1 MNGILIT
8 NNPSAGKKYLDDIET
23 IYLENTDFIKV
34 LYFTRDKIH
43 EGHKLLTH
51 PLSGSV
57 KPNQTPY
64 KSIVI
69 TKDKAQLDIESLE
82 IMEDSIAIASKQING
97 KKAPV
102 WSKEI
107 LEDFQLIDLDLI
119 TSGIESMSQFQK
131 SKL

>member
-8 NNPSAGKKYLDDIET
+8 NNPAAGKKNFDKIET
-23 IYLENTDFIKV
+23 IYLENTDLIHV
-34 LYFTRDKIH
+34 LYFTRNKIH

-69 TKDKAQLDIESLE
+69 TKDKAQLDVSSLI
-82 IMEDSIAIASKQING
+82 IMEDSIAVARKQVDE
-97 KKAPV
+97 KQAPA
-102 WSKEI
+102 WSREI
-107 LEDFQLIDLDLI
+107 LADFQLIDMDLI
-119 TSGIESMSQFQK
+119 TSGIESMSQFGK

>member
-8 NNPSAGKKYLDDIET
+8 NNPLVNRKYEKKLEMVYLQNED
-23 IYLENTDFIKV
+23 LLAV
-34 LYFTRDKIH
+34 LYLTRDKIH
-43 EGHKLLTH
+43 KGHKLLTH

-69 TKDKAQLDIESLE
+69 TIDKAQLDMESLK
-82 IMEDSIAIASKQING
+82 IIEDSIVLASKQLRD
-97 KKAPV
+97 KKVPV
-102 WSKEI
+102 WPKEV

-119 TSGIESMSQFQK
+119 ASGIESMD
-131 SKL
+131 

>member
-8 NNPSAGKKYLDDIET
+8 NNPAAAKKFSGIIET
-23 IYLENTDFIKV
+23 VYLENADFINV
-34 LYFTRDKIH
+34 LYFTRNKIH
-43 EGHKLLTH
+43 EGCKLLTH

-69 TKDKAQLDIESLE
+69 TKDKAQLDTESL
-82 IMEDSIAIASKQING
+82 IIIEDSIAMSMKQINE
-97 KKAPV
+97 KKAPFRP
-102 WSKEI
+102 KDI
-107 LEDFQLIDLDLI
+107 LEDFQLIDMDLI
-119 TSGIESMSQFQK
+119 ASGIESMSQFDK